1 MYASSLKIDTQVAAE
16 LQPELLPGEYLLWA
30 GRPLRKVVFHSS
42 DWIAIPFSL
51 LWGGFAIF
59 WEGAVAGYWGNPKH
73 GPSGTPIEFFNL
85 WGIPFVLAGQYLIW
99 GRFARVAWKKK
110 RTYYGLTN
118 NRVIVV
124 NVSSNR
130 KQTAAYLNG
139 LDACSLSTRS
149 DGIGTIEF
157 APEPLQPGMLGFARR
172 GQSLPSQAVRNPDL
186 SRLAF
191 FDIQDAR
198 SVYQQIQALRERMA
212 SA

>member
-59 WEGAVAGYWGNPKH
+59 WEGAVAGY
-73 GPSGTPIEFFNL
+73 